1 MTTAFLYIVETF
13 VPKLMIITDIHP
25 IYVCRVRKS
34 RRVKLESLKGDVK
47 SVMQTNALFTF

>member
-13 VPKLMIITDIHP
+13 VPKLITDIHP

-34 RRVKLESLKGDVK
+34 RRVKLESLEDAVK